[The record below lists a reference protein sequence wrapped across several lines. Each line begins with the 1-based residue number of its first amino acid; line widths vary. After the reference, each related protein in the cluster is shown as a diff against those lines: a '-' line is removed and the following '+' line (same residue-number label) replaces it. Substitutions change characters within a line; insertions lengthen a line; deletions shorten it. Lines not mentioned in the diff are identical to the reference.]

1 MGRGKALPSLVSSEI
16 FFVAPTAFLIS
27 CFSQPEDPYTGVVSA
42 LPFGQ
47 ELAFFLDSRIQI
59 RFVNARISLG
69 TNDFICSL
77 LN

>member
-27 CFSQPEDPYTGVVSA
+27 CFSQPEDPYTGLVSA

-47 ELAFFLDSRIQI
+47 ELAFFLDGRI
-59 RFVNARISLG
+59 
-69 TNDFICSL
+69 
-77 LN
+77 